1 MERET
6 DILVIGAGLTG
17 LTTAHYLHKSNRN
30 FIVLERKNE
39 VGGDIQTAKEGD
51 FVFEKGPSTG
61 VMSNDTVAELFDDIK
76 AYCTLEG
83 ASKEVNKRYILK
95 NGHWEALPAG
105 LISGITT
112 PLFRFSDKLRI
123 LGEPFRK
130 PGTNPNETLDQFV
143 IRRLG
148 KSMLDYAVDPFIL
161 GVYAGDPSYL
171 VPRFALPKL
180 YNLEQK
186 YGSFIGGTIK
196 LHREKARTGQ
206 LKKKQPHRIFSV
218 EGGLSNF
225 MHGIYQSAGIENFIL
240 GVKELSISYE
250 NGIYHAQ
257 GIKEDGSPISVKA
270 KKVIS
275 TCGAYELPVLF
286 PFLEKE
292 KIDKI
297 DNLLYA
303 RVVQVAL
310 GFKHWDGFHI
320 DAFGGLIPFKE
331 KRDILGVLFPS
342 AFLKERAPKGG
353 AMLSVFVGGVR
364 RPEMVEKSDDEI
376 REIVKREVKD
386 IMQMKTFEPDIFN
399 IYRYKHAIPQYGA
412 DCEARFVTIEQI
424 EKQYPGLILGGNLRN
439 GIGMADRIQQAKTLA
454 ESI

>member
-1 MERET
+1 MEKET

-17 LTTAHYLHKSNRN
+17 LTTAHYLRKANRN
-30 FIVLERKNE
+30 FIVVERKNE
-39 VGGDIQTAKEGD
+39 IGGDIQTASENG

-95 NGHWEALPAG
+95 NGRWEALPAG

-130 PGTNPNETLDQFV
+130 PGTNPNETLDKFV

-148 KSMLDYAVDPFIL
+148 KSILEYAVDPFIL
-161 GVYAGDPSYL
+161 GVYSGDPSYL

-196 LHREKARTGQ
+196 LHREKARNGE
-206 LKKKQPHRIFSV
+206 LKKKHPHRIFSV
-218 EGGLSNF
+218 EARLSNF
-225 MHGIYQSAGIENFIL
+225 MHGIYKSAGTKNFVL
-240 GVKELSISYE
+240 GVNELSISFE

-257 GIKEDGSPISVKA
+257 GKMEDGSLFSVKA

-275 TCGAYELPVLF
+275 TGGAYELSSLF
-286 PFLEKE
+286 PFIGKD
-292 KIDKI
+292 KIEKI
-297 DNLLYA
+297 DNLHYA
-303 RVVQVAL
+303 RVAQVAL

-331 KRDILGVLFPS
+331 NRDILGVLFPS
-342 AFLKERAPKGG
+342 AFLKGRAPKDGV
-353 AMLSVFVGGVR
+353 MLSIFVGGVR
-364 RPEMVEKSDDEI
+364 RPEMADKTDDEI
-376 REIVKREVKD
+376 REIVKREVQD
-386 IMQMKTFEPDIFN
+386 IMRMKTFEPDVFN

-412 DCEARFVTIEQI
+412 DCEARFATIEQL
-424 EKQYPGLILGGNLRN
+424 EKQYPGLFLGGNLRN
-439 GIGMADRIQQAKTLA
+439 GIGMADRILQGKTMA

>member
-1 MERET
+1 MEKEI

-17 LTTAHYLHKSNRN
+17 LTTAHYLHKANRN

-39 VGGDIQTAKEGD
+39 VGGDIQTAQEGD

-95 NGHWEALPAG
+95 NGSWKALPAG
-105 LISGITT
+105 LIGGITT

-130 PGTNPNETLDQFV
+130 PGTDPNETLDQFV

-225 MHGIYQSAGIENFIL
+225 MHGIYQSAGTENFVL

-257 GIKEDGSPISVKA
+257 GKKEDGSTISVKA
-270 KKVIS
+270 KKVIN
-275 TCGAYELPVLF
+275 TGGAYELPALF
-286 PFLEKE
+286 PFIEKE
-292 KIDKI
+292 KVDKI

-303 RVVQVAL
+303 RVIQVAL

-342 AFLKERAPKGG
+342 AFLKDRAPKGG

-412 DCEARFVTIEQI
+412 DCEARFATIEQI